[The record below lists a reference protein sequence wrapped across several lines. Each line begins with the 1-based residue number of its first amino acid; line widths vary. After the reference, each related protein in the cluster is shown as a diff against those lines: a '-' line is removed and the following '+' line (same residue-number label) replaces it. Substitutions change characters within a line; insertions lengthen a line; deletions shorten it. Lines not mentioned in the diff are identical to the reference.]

1 MASARTNKGKMEGRA
16 TTIPYVNH
24 ISACHVKTRDQIH
37 GVGWL
42 FSGCMNNGDF
52 FAFCCLK
59 MVCYYMIH
67 FLPYPRNVGKASVHT
82 WEKLRIQSEIYRA
95 RLKGSGQVW

>member
-42 FSGCMNNGDF
+42 FSGCMNHGDF
-52 FAFCCLK
+52 FCLL
-59 MVCYYMIH
+59 
-67 FLPYPRNVGKASVHT
+67 LPEDGVLLHDTFFTLSTHRVKSLCTYLGKIEDT
-82 WEKLRIQSEIYRA
+82 I
-95 RLKGSGQVW
+95 

>member
-37 GVGWL
+37 GVGL
-42 FSGCMNNGDF
+42 LLPEDGVLLHDTF
-52 FAFCCLK
+52 FT
-59 MVCYYMIH
+59 VSTQ
-67 FLPYPRNVGKASVHT
+67 RGKSLCT
-82 WEKLRIQSEIYRA
+82 YLGKIEDTI
-95 RLKGSGQVW
+95 